1 MRLKNPDIILGKIIS
16 ENSFVS
22 GTKFWKLESVSLDDD
37 FFTKGTKVL
46 FTDPDDNSEYI
57 GFVEWLMIDEFGNV
71 EVSLSDNVGLGR
83 VDLESLEII
92 Q

>member
-1 MRLKNPDIILGKIIS
+1 
-16 ENSFVS
+16 
-22 GTKFWKLESVSLDDD
+22 
-37 FFTKGTKVL
+37 
-46 FTDPDDNSEYI
+46 
-57 GFVEWLMIDEFGNV
+57 MIDEFGNV